1 MNSSRRSALVA
12 WVLLG
17 VCFAG
22 SVVNLRRL
30 DRVRERATLQ
40 DVLFIS
46 SPKALKRLS
55 LGYEGLLADIYWT
68 RAVQYFGSH
77 LDRRTTDFTLLAP
90 LLKITTALDPHLIVA
105 YQFGGNF
112 LSPEPPMGAGRPEAA
127 VDLIEFGIK
136 NNPENWK
143 LYYELGFVYYM
154 DMKDYGKAA
163 DAFLRG
169 TKVPNAHPFL
179 KILAANMAQ
188 HAGDTQMARALWIT
202 TYESTTEKKIRGNAV
217 AHLRAL
223 EIADDVIWLEDLAI
237 QYQVRTG
244 QFPRNTRDLVMAGM
258 LPGIPVDPTGRPYK
272 ITPIGTVEVQVPD
285 DFPFIEKGAP
295 PGYIPPHP
303 KNLEALGGDNRPEV
317 LR

>member
-1 MNSSRRSALVA
+1 MSASRRSVRIA
-12 WVLLG
+12 WVLLA

-22 SVVNLRRL
+22 SVVVLQRL

-77 LDRRTTDFTLLAP
+77 LDRRTTDFSLLAP
-90 LLKITTALDPHLIVA
+90 LLKIATALDPHLIVA

-112 LSPEPPMGAGRPEAA
+112 LSPAPPMGAGMPQAA
-127 VDLIEFGIK
+127 VDLIDYGIT
-136 NNPENWK
+136 NNPDNWK

-154 DMKDYGKAA
+154 DMKDYQKAA
-163 DAFLRG
+163 EAFLRG
-169 TKVPNAHPFL
+169 TRVPNAHPFL
-179 KILAANMAQ
+179 KIMAANMAQ

-202 TYESTTEKKIRGNAV
+202 TYQSTTSKQIRGNAV

-223 EIADDVIWLEDLAI
+223 KIANDVTWLEDLAI
-237 QYQVRTG
+237 RYQVRTG
-244 QFPRNTRDLVMAGM
+244 QFPRSIKELALAGM

-272 ITPIGTVEVQVPD
+272 ITSIGTVEVQVPD

-295 PGYIPPHP
+295 PGYVPPRP
-303 KNLEALGGDNRPEV
+303 KNLEALGGDNRAEV
-317 LR
+317 Y